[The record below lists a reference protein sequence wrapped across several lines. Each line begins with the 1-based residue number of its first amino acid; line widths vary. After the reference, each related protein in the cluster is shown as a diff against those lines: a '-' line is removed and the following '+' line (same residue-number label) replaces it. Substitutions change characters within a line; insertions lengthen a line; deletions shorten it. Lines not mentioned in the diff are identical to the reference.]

1 MELSGTVT
9 MPQTTKSP
17 TTEDFVSW
25 DVPTWSA
32 AIEYWDRL
40 LAARPKT
47 EHERGLEL
55 GAHYGGL
62 SLYLAARRGVNMI
75 CTDLKSPERWA
86 RPQHEAF
93 GMERRIV
100 WEPANALAL
109 SYPDDSFDFVIFKS
123 LLGEIGT
130 TDKPHNKRLMLAEVL
145 RVLKPGGVVLFAE
158 NMIASPVHVL
168 ARSAF
173 RGWGKNWGYTTI
185 PEMRE
190 LFAAFAELHYET
202 TGFLVAF
209 APARLKPLVR
219 AIDRRLDPL
228 LPENSRYVIYGSAVK
243 PNGE

>member
-1 MELSGTVT
+1 MDLSGTGTV
-9 MPQTTKSP
+9 PRSP
-17 TTEDFVSW
+17 GLKDFVGW

-40 LAARPKT
+40 LAAHPKR

-62 SLYLAARRGVNMI
+62 SLYLAARRGVTMV
-75 CTDLKSPERWA
+75 CTDLKSPEHWA

-93 GMERRIV
+93 GMDRLIV
-100 WEPANALAL
+100 WEPANALELGYQDA
-109 SYPDDSFDFVIFKS
+109 SFDFVIFKS

-130 TDKPHNKRLMLAEVL
+130 TDKRDNKRLMVAEVL

-158 NMIASPVHVL
+158 NMVASPVHVL

-190 LFAAFAELHYET
+190 LFAEFTELHYET

-209 APARLKPLVR
+209 APSRLKPLVR
-219 AIDRRLDPL
+219 EIDRRLDLL

-243 PNGE
+243 PTRE

>member
-1 MELSGTVT
+1 MELNRTVSA
-9 MPQTTKSP
+9 PQAMRPPGPK
-17 TTEDFVSW
+17 DFVGW

-40 LAARPKT
+40 LAAHPKK

-55 GAHYGGL
+55 GARRGGL
-62 SLYLAARRGVNMI
+62 SLYLAARRGVNMV
-75 CTDLKSPERWA
+75 CTDLKNPEQWA

-93 GMERRIV
+93 GLARQIV

-109 SYPDDSFDFVIFKS
+109 AYPDASFDFVIFKS

-130 TDKPHNKRLMLAEVL
+130 TDKPHNKRLMLAEVH

-158 NMIASPVHVL
+158 NMVASRLHVL

-173 RGWGKNWGYTTI
+173 RTWGKNWGYTTI
-185 PEMRE
+185 PETRE

-209 APARLKPLVR
+209 APARLKRMVR
-219 AIDRRLDPL
+219 EIDRKLDPF

-243 PNGE
+243 PAGE